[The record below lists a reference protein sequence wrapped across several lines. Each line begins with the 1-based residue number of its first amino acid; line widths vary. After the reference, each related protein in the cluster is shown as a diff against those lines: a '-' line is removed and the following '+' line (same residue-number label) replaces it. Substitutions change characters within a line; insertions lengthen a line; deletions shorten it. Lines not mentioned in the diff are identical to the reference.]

1 MNLDEGVMRGA
12 QVLVVDDEPANV
24 DLVTRML
31 ERNGCTDVRG
41 TTDARCFRD
50 IFLEQRPDIVLL
62 DLHMPHLDGLEL
74 LHQIDELRGADEYLP
89 VLVLSADATAKAR
102 IDALSAGA
110 VDFLTKPL
118 DATEVGL
125 RVLNY
130 LEARRLHV
138 RLEGHRQRL
147 DELVELRTAELERAH
162 LATLRQLN
170 LVSEFR
176 DDDTNEHTCRVGS
189 AAARLALAAG
199 GTLEFAALVE
209 QAAPL
214 HDLGKVG
221 VPDAV
226 LLKPGRLT
234 PEEFEVVR
242 AHPTI
247 GAQIIG
253 DTNSEVLNLARVI
266 AQTHHERWNGE
277 GYPSGL
283 RGGDI
288 PLAGRVVAV
297 CDVFDALTHERPY
310 KTAWSTDEAVGELRA
325 QRGQFFDP
333 DLVELFVAVVLPAL
347 PWVAGGPG
355 HGAAG
360 VPTSGDPPRAP
371 EPPSGYGGSAT
382 PWHAAPAGLGHNA
395 IAVVGGSTANG
406 TKADR
411 RMGP

>member
-1 MNLDEGVMRGA
+1 VNLDEGVVRGA

-24 DLVTRML
+24 ALIARML
-31 ERNGCTDVRG
+31 ERSGFTEVRT
-41 TTDARCFRD
+41 TTDPRRFRE
-50 IFLEQRPDIVLL
+50 IFLEQRPDIVLI
-62 DLHMPHLDGLEL
+62 DLHMPHVGGLEL
-74 LHQIDELRGADEYLP
+74 LDQVKELRGVDEYLP
-89 VLVLSADATAKAR
+89 VLVLSADVTSKAR
-102 IDALSAGA
+102 LDALGAGA

-130 LEARRLHV
+130 LEARRLH
-138 RLEGHRQRL
+138 LRL
-147 DELVELRTAELERAH
+147 DGDRRQLDDLVQQRTAELERAH
-162 LATLRQLN
+162 FATLRRLN

-176 DDDTNEHTCRVGS
+176 DDETNQHTCRVGV
-189 AAARLALAAG
+189 AAARLSLTAG
-199 GTLEFAALVE
+199 GTRDLAMLIE

-253 DTNSEVLNLARVI
+253 ETTSDVLNLARVI

-277 GYPSGL
+277 GYPAGL
-283 RGGDI
+283 RGEDI

-310 KTAWSTDEAVGELRA
+310 KAAWTVGEAVGELRA
-325 QRGQFFDP
+325 QRGEFFDP
-333 DLVELFVAVVLPAL
+333 DLVDLFVDAVLPGL
-347 PWVAGGPG
+347 PWVADGGLVEEAVG
-355 HGAAG
+355 GEERGWGRTAG
-360 VPTSGDPPRAP
+360 RRAAP
-371 EPPSGYGGSAT
+371 EGQRLLPPADV
-382 PWHAAPAGLGHNA
+382 GHNA
-395 IAVVGGSTANG
+395 RAVVGGATAM
-406 TKADR
+406 ADQWR
-411 RMGP
+411 PEVGL